1 VCTITSGGTL
11 SFADAGTCTI
21 AANQAGDA
29 TYIAAPTVSQS
40 FAVSA
45 KVPAAPTAVS
55 ATAGDEQA
63 TVSFTPTPDNAA
75 PAPTSYTVTANPG
88 GKTATGTTSPITIT
102 ELTNEKPYTFTVTAT
117 NSVGTSAPSDPSTAV
132 TPFYKPNVLIVA
144 GTEYLAATAANK
156 LVNDLS
162 ATCDVAVSYGMVP
175 DQLDSYSQIYDVR
188 VAYGKLTT
196 IEQDKYANFLKA
208 KSGNSL
214 FLAGEQPYYKA
225 RNESISSFITL
236 AGGGTIAPPAVES
249 VPKIVALKIPFST
262 GASSLSDVVLY
273 GYGVITESGNGSF
286 ITTEVDGTSG
296 AGLYFPQGTL
306 ANAPNGCLVV
316 MYDASFMTKDDGSNK
331 EFRNNLEQVMAAG
344 GTLPGPS
351 ASSVSLSATPSP
363 TAVSAPVPLTATIT
377 AEATGEVQFMEGAT
391 VLGTATLEKGVATLK
406 GASTTFT
413 TLGTHAI
420 TAKYFGDAGHNAS
433 TSEAFDL
440 VICTAPDAPTIG
452 TATAGDAKA
461 TVSFTPPAND
471 GGSPITNYTV
481 TATPEGTGKSVTVT
495 VPATGIEAGK
505 EHTLEVTGLTNGT
518 KYSFTVTASNAALTS
533 VPSAAATTPIRLTHQ
548 PEISWKISSN
558 NIIYGTELDKTL
570 LNATADVPGSF
581 AYNYSLGTVLEA
593 GNGQTLIATFTPTD
607 QNANLMVSA
616 MNTINVAKAT
626 PAISWNPP
634 TIAYGTALGEAQLG
648 AAASHKGETVF
659 GTFSYTANGNALK
672 VGDLLTAGNHTLK
685 VAFVPMP
692 PFYATNFNSVEA
704 TATLTVDKA
713 KPAITWNPKPITYGT
728 ALGNDQLSATAN
740 VGGTFAYTPAIGTP
754 LTAGEHILR
763 ATFTPTDAANYS
775 SIEATVSITVEKA
788 TPVATFKVPSTITY
802 GTKLGN
808 ELLSATASY
817 NGAAV
822 AGILSFTSDGKA
834 QTANDILTAGEHKLI
849 LTFTPTDAVNY
860 SSVEKTATLIVEKAT
875 PIITWDTP
883 PTITYSMPVGSPQLS
898 ATVSYSGARVAGTL
912 SYTTEGNALKDG
924 DILPAGEH
932 TLKVIFTPTDAA
944 NYSSVE
950 KTTTLTVEKA
960 TPGITWEN
968 PAAITYGTPVGDAQ
982 LNAAAISYNGTTIAG
997 DLSYTINGSPLMAGK
1012 ILASGSYTLKVTFT
1026 PSFESSYIGAE
1037 KTVTLTVAKAPLTA
1051 TASDRTMVKGEA
1063 IPALGVTY
1071 DGFVNGDT
1079 EAVLDTKPTAT
1090 TIATTTS
1097 NAGTYDIVAANGSDG
1112 NYEFT
1117 YVKGTLTI
1125 SKITPAISWAAPAAI
1140 TYSTPVGSAQLN
1152 ATASYKGVAV
1162 PCTLSY
1168 TSEGNVLKEG
1178 DILTAGAHTLK
1189 ATFTPTDA
1197 VNYSS
1202 VEKTVSLTVA
1212 KALLT
1217 VTANSHSIVK
1227 GEVIPTPSVS
1237 YSGFVNGEDEAVL
1250 DAKPTA
1256 TAAATSTSNA
1266 GSYDIV
1272 AAGGADGNYEFT
1284 YVKGTLTISKITP
1297 TISWGNPATITY
1309 GTALGNDQFSATAD
1323 AEGTFTYTPAEGTL
1337 FNAGQGQ
1344 ALSVTFTP
1352 TDRDNYNE
1360 VKKTVAISVAKAPLT
1375 VTASSH
1381 TITKGENI
1389 PTIGVSYSGFVN
1401 GEDESV
1407 LDTKP
1412 TATTA
1417 APDAN
1422 SVGKYATTAKGGVDN
1437 NYSFTYVDGELA
1449 ILDKRIPVVNWPM
1462 PAAITYGTALTNE
1475 QLNATASY
1483 SEAPVAGT
1491 FTYLPAAGTTL
1502 AAGKHELKVTFTP
1515 DDDVHYISVE
1525 KTVSITIAK
1534 APLTATASSYS
1545 IREGEA
1551 IPALDVTYSGFVNGE
1566 DENVLDT
1573 KPTTTTTATATS
1585 PTGVYDITVS
1595 GGADDNY
1602 EFAYVAGKLT
1612 VSNPIVVDAV
1622 KAPQPA
1628 CEGDKLS
1635 LAYTLTS
1642 GRPTEYQI
1650 VFDAKA
1656 LTAGFSNSG
1665 YTALA
1670 DNGTATF
1677 SIPLRVA
1684 DGTYQASLQ
1693 LRDGYGNISE
1703 PTTFQVTVN
1712 VSADVIVPKFG
1723 NVVLI
1728 NNHDGRFTGYQWY
1741 KNGSAI
1747 GGATSQFYKDP
1758 NGLSGTYYTQLKT
1771 VTGQTLNTCSKV
1783 LSIKKSAQASV
1794 SVFPNPA
1801 RAGQEFTVKL
1811 SGFADEELQGAV
1823 LTVYSTQGIPVL
1835 TSRKVEQENRLTL
1848 SGTDG
1853 VYMGRIT
1860 TTDGQVLT
1868 FKVVLAN

>member
-1 VCTITSGGTL
+1 
-11 SFADAGTCTI
+11 
-21 AANQAGDA
+21 
-29 TYIAAPTVSQS
+29 
-40 FAVSA
+40 
-45 KVPAAPTAVS
+45 
-55 ATAGDEQA
+55 
-63 TVSFTPTPDNAA
+63 
-75 PAPTSYTVTANPG
+75 
-88 GKTATGTTSPITIT
+88 
-102 ELTNEKPYTFTVTAT
+102 
-117 NSVGTSAPSDPSTAV
+117 
-132 TPFYKPNVLIVA
+132 
-144 GTEYLAATAANK
+144 
-156 LVNDLS
+156 
-162 ATCDVAVSYGMVP
+162 
-175 DQLDSYSQIYDVR
+175 
-188 VAYGKLTT
+188 
-196 IEQDKYANFLKA
+196 
-208 KSGNSL
+208 
-214 FLAGEQPYYKA
+214 
-225 RNESISSFITL
+225 
-236 AGGGTIAPPAVES
+236 
-249 VPKIVALKIPFST
+249 
-262 GASSLSDVVLY
+262 
-273 GYGVITESGNGSF
+273 
-286 ITTEVDGTSG
+286 
-296 AGLYFPQGTL
+296 
-306 ANAPNGCLVV
+306 
-316 MYDASFMTKDDGSNK
+316 
-331 EFRNNLEQVMAAG
+331 MAAG

-351 ASSVSLSATPSP
+351 ASSVSLSATTSP
-363 TAVSAPVPLTATIT
+363 AAVSVPVPLTATVT
-377 AEATGEVQFMEGAT
+377 AGATGEVQFMEGAT
-391 VLGTATLEKGVATLK
+391 VLGTATLANGVATLK

-433 TSEAFDL
+433 TSEAFNL
-440 VICTAPDAPTIG
+440 VVCTAPDAPTIG
-452 TATAGDAKA
+452 TATEGDAKA
-461 TVSFTPPAND
+461 TVSFTPAAYD
-471 GGSPITNYTV
+471 GGSPITGYTV
-481 TATPEGTGKSVTVT
+481 TATPEKSGKSVTLT

-533 VPSAAATTPIRLTHQ
+533 VPSAAATTSIRLYHR
-548 PEISWKISSN
+548 PEITWDIN
-558 NIIYGTELDKTL
+558 TNIVYGTALDKTM

-581 AYNYSLGTVLEA
+581 SYNFDLGTVLNV
-593 GNGQTLIATFTPTD
+593 GDGQMLYATFTPAD
-607 QNANLMVSA
+607 QDANIGTTA
-616 MNTINVAKAT
+616 IKNINVAKAT
-626 PAISWNPP
+626 PTISWNPP

-648 AAASHKGETVF
+648 AAASHKGATVF
-659 GTFSYTANGNALK
+659 GTFTYTANGNALK
-672 VGDLLTAGNHTLK
+672 VGDILAAGNHTLK
-685 VAFVPMP
+685 AAFVPMP
-692 PFYATNFNSVEA
+692 PFYALNFNSVEA

-713 KPAITWNPKPITYGT
+713 TPAITWKAPLPITYGT
-728 ALGNDQLSATAN
+728 MLSTEQLSATAN
-740 VGGTFAYTPAIGTP
+740 VGGTVTYTPAIGTT

-1026 PSFESSYIGAE
+1026 PSSESSYIGAE

-1112 NYEFT
+1112 NYELA
-1117 YVKGTLTI
+1117 YVKGKLTI
-1125 SKITPAISWAAPAAI
+1125 NKITPTITWSEPATI
-1140 TYSTPVGSAQLN
+1140 TYGTPVSDVQLN
-1152 ATASYKGVAV
+1152 ATVLHNGAKVAG
-1162 PCTLSY
+1162 TLSY
-1168 TSEGNVLKEG
+1168 NNNSNTLKAG
-1178 DILTAGAHTLK
+1178 DILAAGDHILK
-1189 ATFTPTDA
+1189 VTFTPTDA

-1217 VTANSHSIVK
+1217 VTASSHNIVK

-1237 YSGFVNGEDEAVL
+1237 YSGFVNGEDEAVV
-1250 DAKPTA
+1250 DAKPTVS
-1256 TAAATSTSNA
+1256 TAATSTSNA
-1266 GSYDIV
+1266 GTYDIV
-1272 AAGGADGNYEFT
+1272 AVNGADNNYDFT

-1297 TISWGNPATITY
+1297 TISWANPATITY
-1309 GTALGNDQFSATAD
+1309 GTKLGNAQLSATAD

-1337 FNAGQGQ
+1337 LNAGQGQ

-1352 TDRDNYNE
+1352 TDRVNYNE
-1360 VKKTVAISVAKAPLT
+1360 ITKTVAITVAKAPLT

-1389 PTIGVSYSGFVN
+1389 PALGVTYKGFVN

-1412 TATTA
+1412 TATTSA
-1417 APDAN
+1417 TATSP
-1422 SVGKYATTAKGGVDN
+1422 VGEYATIAADGIDG
-1437 NYSFTYVDGELA
+1437 NYSFTYVDGKLT
-1449 ILDKRIPVVNWPM
+1449 ILDKRIPTITWAEPNG
-1462 PAAITYGTALTNE
+1462 ITYGTPLSDA

-1483 SEAPVAGT
+1483 SGAAVAGS
-1491 FTYLPAAGTTL
+1491 FTYAPAAGTTL
-1502 AAGKHELKVTFTP
+1502 AAGKHDLKVTFTP
-1515 DDDVHYISVE
+1515 TDGDHYVSVE
-1525 KTVSITIAK
+1525 KAVSITIAK
-1534 APLTATASSYS
+1534 APLTTTANSYS

-1551 IPALDVTYSGFVNGE
+1551 IPALGVTYKGFVNGDTE
-1566 DENVLDT
+1566 AVLDT
-1573 KPTTTTTATATS
+1573 KPTATTTATATS
-1585 PTGVYDITVS
+1585 PTGVYDITVA
-1595 GGADDNY
+1595 GGADDSY

-1612 VSNPIVVDAV
+1612 ISNPIVVNAL

-1665 YTALA
+1665 YAALPTDDGA
-1670 DNGTATF
+1670 VSF
-1677 SIPLRVA
+1677 SIPARVT
-1684 DGTYQASLQ
+1684 DGTYQATLQ

-1703 PTTFQVTVN
+1703 PAAFQVTVN

-1723 NVVLI
+1723 SVVLI
-1728 NNHDGRFTGYQWY
+1728 DNHDGRFTGYQWY

-1758 NGLSGTYYTQLKT
+1758 NGLSGTYYAQLKT
-1771 VTGQTLNTCSKV
+1771 ATGQTVNTCSKA

-1794 SVFPNPA
+1794 SVYPNPA

-1835 TSRKVEQENRLTL
+1835 TSRKVEQENRITL

-1853 VYMGRIT
+1853 VYMGRIAT
-1860 TTDGQVLT
+1860 ADGQVLT